1 MPSWPLGPADRC
13 LAGQVG
19 GPHGADGRVVDRA
32 GRAAGPGRWWPC
44 RACRTRGQTFLIARP
59 VKAGDHRADSAQCA
73 TRVNAPADLPERA
86 APQPRRPGCR
96 PAGRDARSGR
106 PAGMFTE
113 QQPRGGSRF
122 PSPARVFRSAP
133 AAPAPRPPCTRPAS
147 HEARHATGAQPRLRG
162 HGDVRQTQIL
172 PAQPPL
178 KFPLPGPNRVAP
190 PRRS

>member
-96 PAGRDARSGR
+96 PARPGCSQRQARR
-106 PAGMFTE
+106 MFTE

-133 AAPAPRPPCTRPAS
+133 RRPGAEATMHQAGKPRSAARYRCAAPPPRARRCPANPDPPRPAAAEIPPAGTEPS
-147 HEARHATGAQPRLRG
+147 RASP
-162 HGDVRQTQIL
+162 
-172 PAQPPL
+172 
-178 KFPLPGPNRVAP
+178 
-190 PRRS
+190 S